1 MKNFSFE
8 ISKRN
13 VLFLGYAFILLLFV
27 LNRFTIIVKYDK
39 VEALYIDKTIAYDNS
54 GFHSILRYVDQD
66 TAILQQITNDLISM
80 YNIIYKVDSEIRYKH
95 LNYSLS
101 QESVREITIFVNKK
115 DPGDVYVF
123 TFTSFWL
130 PYIIIVLFISAVWA
144 LIIFVFFEKT
154 EVFIYSLRKNKKTKN
169 ND

>member
-27 LNRFTIIVKYDK
+27 LNRFTIIITYDK
-39 VEALYIDKTIAYDNS
+39 VDALYIDKSIAYDEL
-54 GFHSILRYVDQD
+54 GVHSILRYVDQD
-66 TAILQQITNDLISM
+66 TAMLQQITNDLISM
-80 YNIIYKVDSEIRYKH
+80 YNIIYKADNEIRYKH
-95 LNYSLS
+95 LNYSLP
-101 QESVREITIFVNKK
+101 QESIKEITVFVDKN
-115 DPGDVYVF
+115 DREDVHVF

-130 PYIIIVLFISAVWA
+130 PYIIVVLFSSAVWA

-154 EVFIYSLRKNKKTKN
+154 EAFVYSFRKDKKTKK